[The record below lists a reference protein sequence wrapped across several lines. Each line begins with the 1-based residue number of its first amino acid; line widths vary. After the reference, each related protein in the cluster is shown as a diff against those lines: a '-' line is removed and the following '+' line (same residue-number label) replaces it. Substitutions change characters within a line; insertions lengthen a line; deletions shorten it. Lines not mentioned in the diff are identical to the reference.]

1 MKNIFILISL
11 AISSLLFEGCGES
24 SINSLQSTIIGNQTW
39 MTSNLNADKFR
50 NGDAIPEVKT
60 KEDWVKACENKQPAW
75 CYYNNDSQLGE
86 TYGKLYNYYAIIDNR
101 GLAPEGWHIPS
112 VSEWKALKQ
121 YLGKE
126 CGIALKS
133 EDEWSYSGDDIRGEI
148 MFEKWKGNNESGFNG
163 LPGGMRRFTG
173 EDNAPKL
180 SWGKENED
188 FRVINRNGFWWSTET
203 DSKNRVICFQLD
215 NFNPHLVERDF
226 PITSGFSV
234 RCVKD

>member
-1 MKNIFILISL
+1 MKKIFILISL

-24 SINSLQSTIIGNQTW
+24 SINGLQSTIIGNQTW

-60 KEDWVKACENKQPAW
+60 NEDWVKACENKQPAW

-101 GLAPEGWHIPS
+101 GLAPEGWHVPS
-112 VSEWKALKQ
+112 VSEWNALKQ
-121 YLGKE
+121 HLGKE

-133 EDEWSYSGDDIRGEI
+133 EDEWSYSGDDIRGET

-163 LPGGMRRFTG
+163 LPGGIRFIG
-173 EDNAPKL
+173 PIAPN
-180 SWGKENED
+180 GFKENWD
-188 FRVINRNGFWWSTET
+188 FSGVNSDGRWWSTET
-203 DSKNRVICFQLD
+203 DSKNRVICFELD
-215 NFNPHLVERDF
+215 NFHPRLDEGYL